1 MVGGDDGTT
10 SLINAPVRPV
20 RKMRPPFLPSM
31 KLKNDLK
38 TQWTPVFSM
47 MEKGIADMG
56 VPQNSYGPWSSP
68 ARVTELYSMGV
79 EYLKSRASY
88 IWLMPKSRPE
98 SWAISQWSKKLSRSE
113 IEKNGNAS
121 DLEKLPAPKKSNRAH
136 PFFAKSSMTVIG
148 EDEDTYTPK
157 KRQKS
162 TVNHHTAVVVT
173 PESSSNPKELLELE
187 EDNNPEESNS
197 EERMTENALL
207 AHLGIRDQR
216 ASNEV
221 LYFVKDSSIPDA
233 EYNALRRN
241 CKKNTPIP
249 ALAIRRVNVENL
261 QSQGKMLDSFVVT
274 AYFKILGSQY
284 FSEGVRVVD
293 DTFMKWL
300 VLDTPEQMKVRY
312 RVAMVDDGV
321 KILLI
326 PIFSGDI
333 TCGHYSLAVVDR
345 LRCTLLYFGSLPALD
360 DETGPITLKRLVDK
374 GFADTQMVQ
383 GIYVAGGERGMIKQG
398 MNTNDC
404 GVFTCCLASA

>member
-1 MVGGDDGTT
+1 
-10 SLINAPVRPV
+10 
-20 RKMRPPFLPSM
+20 
-31 KLKNDLK
+31 
-38 TQWTPVFSM
+38 
-47 MEKGIADMG
+47 
-56 VPQNSYGPWSSP
+56 
-68 ARVTELYSMGV
+68 
-79 EYLKSRASY
+79 
-88 IWLMPKSRPE
+88 
-98 SWAISQWSKKLSRSE
+98 
-113 IEKNGNAS
+113 
-121 DLEKLPAPKKSNRAH
+121 
-136 PFFAKSSMTVIG
+136 
-148 EDEDTYTPK
+148 
-157 KRQKS
+157 
-162 TVNHHTAVVVT
+162 
-173 PESSSNPKELLELE
+173 
-187 EDNNPEESNS
+187 
-197 EERMTENALL
+197 
-207 AHLGIRDQR
+207 
-216 ASNEV
+216 
-221 LYFVKDSSIPDA
+221 
-233 EYNALRRN
+233 
-241 CKKNTPIP
+241 
-249 ALAIRRVNVENL
+249 
-261 QSQGKMLDSFVVT
+261 MLDSFVVT